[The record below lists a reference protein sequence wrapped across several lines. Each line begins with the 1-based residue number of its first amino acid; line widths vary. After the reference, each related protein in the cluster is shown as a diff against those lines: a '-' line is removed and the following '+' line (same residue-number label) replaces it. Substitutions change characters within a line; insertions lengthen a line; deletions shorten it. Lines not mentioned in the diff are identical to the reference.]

1 MSANY
6 PPLTLS
12 GFWKTDGRRITLWV
26 EGSRRTIA
34 RAKEELE
41 CHLRPLLLRSC
52 SHLKGHGGAKG
63 MVREIQAALPEYPFA
78 AQFDVASYYETI
90 NHEALLSLLE
100 KCACPPHLIDV
111 VRQYLT
117 LPDRA
122 DTGVGLSAGGSLS
135 PLPGHSTC
143 IHWMPYLLSSPGNS
157 GQT

>member
-1 MSANY
+1 MLRVPIFLNRILDRTLKSGE
-6 PPLTLS
+6 PL
-12 GFWKTDGRRITLWV
+12 ITLQIAIKD
-26 EGSRRTIA
+26 STI
-34 RAKEELE
+34 
-41 CHLRPLLLRSC
+41 
-52 SHLKGHGGAKG
+52 HLKGHGGAKG

-78 AQFDVASYYETI
+78 ARFDVASYYETI